1 MALVVRL
8 HPQLSGLAIKSRPYR
23 YLTARILYT
32 TKGTSFG
39 SAVIGFS
46 CCGVPALIF
55 CLHIYNVFFFFCIL
69 QGKANK
75 IKNNIKNTSSFQ
87 VESLLTCGD
96 IAKNPVPKVK
106 SVVKFPCV
114 DCKKSVRTNQDAI
127 LCGSCTSW
135 FHTKCPWYVQVCV
148 PVLSCTS

>member
-1 MALVVRL
+1 VPRFWVNIIAEDSLYTSSMALVVRL
-8 HPQLSGLAIKSRPYR
+8 HPQLSGLAIKSRPHG

-32 TKGTSFG
+32 TKG
-39 SAVIGFS
+39 
-46 CCGVPALIF
+46 
-55 CLHIYNVFFFFCIL
+55 
-69 QGKANK
+69 
-75 IKNNIKNTSSFQ
+75 TSSFQ

-106 SVVKFPCV
+106 PVVKFPCV

-135 FHTKCPWYVQVCV
+135 FHTKCLGMSKSVF
-148 PVLSCTS
+148 